1 MLNEGAVQSP
11 WCIRSRPGEVV
22 VFEVTGLG
30 STTPEVPDGMP
41 APGNLVGA
49 PNVAPVILFS
59 DHRSKCVYDS
69 RAVRDLSR
77 DCADALGVSG
87 ERSMGQR
94 KDQVG

>member
-1 MLNEGAVQSP
+1 MLNERGGPINMAYP
-11 WCIRSRPGEVV
+11 IKAGEVV